1 MRKVIIGI
9 MAVAMLAIIPAA
21 ASAATTV
28 PYQGNGFTGGLLNT
42 QVNTDGHRYLLWV
55 LSANGATSATIKL
68 PDGNHAMTK
77 VGGTFKYESAPF
89 KAGELTGVTASYEGS
104 VKGTVRLTVS
114 HGYLDTNIPSCTS
127 FDKQTGTGT
136 SNIAGP
142 FTMTETFTGKTWWSA
157 TDMDE
162 RWQQTVNVS
171 TRNADVTPIL
181 GDFTGEIVGQKIS
194 VGSVIE
200 RQPSVRTGTFMPDGV
215 TVNYGHYNWGGNYTV
230 GASASIEYTD
240 LKINGVPVTLCS

>member
-1 MRKVIIGI
+1 
-9 MAVAMLAIIPAA
+9 
-21 ASAATTV
+21 
-28 PYQGNGFTGGLLNT
+28 
-42 QVNTDGHRYLLWV
+42 
-55 LSANGATSATIKL
+55 
-68 PDGNHAMTK
+68 MTK

-89 KAGELTGVTASYEGS
+89 KASELTKATASYEGS
-104 VKGTVRLTVS
+104 VKGTVKLTVS

-171 TRNADVTPIL
+171 TRDANVTPIL
-181 GDFTGEIVGQKIS
+181 GDFTGEIVGQTDQRRLGHRAAADS
-194 VGSVIE
+194 AY
-200 RQPSVRTGTFMPDGV
+200 RHRMPDGV

-230 GASASIEYTD
+230 GASALHRVHRLED
-240 LKINGVPVTLCS
+240 RRRPVTLCS